1 MIRAIANLIWF
12 ILGGL
17 VLGLLWSFAGLILC
31 ITIIGIPLGLQ
42 CFKAARLSFFPF
54 GKKVDLN
61 FGEHPIAN
69 MIWVFIGGWV
79 LALVYLGLGLLNC
92 ITVIGIPNGIQCF
105 KMTKLAF
112 APFGAKIIK
121 K

>member
-12 ILGGL
+12 IFGGL
-17 VLGLLWSFAGLILC
+17 VLGLLWSLAGLFLC
-31 ITIIGIPLGLQ
+31 ITVIGIPLGLQ
-42 CFKAARLSFFPF
+42 CFKAAKLSFFPF
-54 GKKVDLN
+54 GKKVDLK
-61 FGEHPIAN
+61 FSEHPIAN
-69 MIWVFIGGWV
+69 MIWVFVGGWI
-79 LALVYLGLGLLNC
+79 LAIAYLGMGLLNC

-112 APFGAKIIK
+112 APFGAKIVK